1 MKSQRCRKCK
11 TNSVTLYVMATTSK
25 KNRGLGD
32 AIREE
37 VARRGTTLER
47 ASTDMGLVG
56 NALSRW
62 NTGIEPGAEFYG
74 LLMEFLGV
82 TLAELGALI
91 VEDQLRRSG
100 LPRP

>member
-1 MKSQRCRKCK
+1 M
-11 TNSVTLYVMATTSK
+11 VPTSK
-25 KNRGLGD
+25 KAWGLGD

-37 VARRGTTLER
+37 VARRNTTLER

-74 LLMEFLGV
+74 VLMDFLGV

-91 VEDQLRRSG
+91 VVDQLKRAG
-100 LPRP
+100 LPQP